1 MSTRSFISMQLPDGS
16 VRGVYCHFDGYLEG
30 VGAILRDHYTN
41 PDKVSRLINLG
52 SLSSL
57 GPELG
62 EAHDFDTARYGN
74 SSWTTAFHRDRGEEL
89 VVDSYPSPAD
99 IDLDAAGYDYAY
111 LFTSKGWLYRARNSD
126 VFLPLKMPG
135 QR

>member
-16 VRGVYCHFDGYLEG
+16 VRGVYCHFDGYLDG
-30 VGAILRDHYTN
+30 VGKMLKEHYTN

-62 EAHDFDTARYGN
+62 ERHDFDTARYAN
-74 SSWTTAFHRDRGEEL
+74 SDWTTAYHRDRGEEL

-99 IDLDAAGYDYAY
+99 INPSDGGYDYIY
-111 LFTSKGWLYRARNSD
+111 LFTTKGWFYRARRSD
-126 VFLPLKMPG
+126 TYLPLP
-135 QR
+135 